1 MSKDYRAELS
11 LLKDKIVKIQ
21 GTIATLQA
29 KKAVLEDKKSELI
42 ASLLALTKLT
52 SLDDL
57 DSFRAKLEKEVETK
71 MATLSEQV
79 ATIEKDLAQIKM
91 KEMSLES

>member
-29 KKAVLEDKKSELI
+29 KKAVLEDKKSELV
-42 ASLLALTKLT
+42 ASLLSLTKLT

-79 ATIEKDLAQIKM
+79 ATIEKDLALIKM

>member
-29 KKAVLEDKKSELI
+29 KKAVLEDKKSELV
-42 ASLLALTKLT
+42 ASLLSLTKLT